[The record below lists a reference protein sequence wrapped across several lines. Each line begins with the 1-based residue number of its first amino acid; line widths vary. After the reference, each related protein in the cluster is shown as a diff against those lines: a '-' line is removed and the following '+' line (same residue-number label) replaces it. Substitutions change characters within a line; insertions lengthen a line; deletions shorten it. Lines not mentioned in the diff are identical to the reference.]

1 MIQVSLWFLATEID
15 IFRPW
20 KVSSRIQRFSFS
32 IGMRTQC
39 RGAHLDWCFFRLS
52 HFRVRS
58 ELVQSNSNYL
68 PIVHPFPVP
77 AVNRETLGN
86 LHSIMTQKNQVGVIN
101 VSQGQGPPKMLVMVF
116 NQKNRSFLALIPNDP
131 EGFFTK
137 LKEVYQIQKR
147 PGQEGVKQQNPQQQQ
162 QQQQQTP
169 QVSQQQQNPQQ
180 QMNQHQMNQANMQ
193 RPMVSMPMNTQVF

>member
-1 MIQVSLWFLATEID
+1 
-15 IFRPW
+15 
-20 KVSSRIQRFSFS
+20 
-32 IGMRTQC
+32 
-39 RGAHLDWCFFRLS
+39 
-52 HFRVRS
+52 
-58 ELVQSNSNYL
+58 
-68 PIVHPFPVP
+68 
-77 AVNRETLGN
+77 
-86 LHSIMTQKNQVGVIN
+86 MTQKNQVGVIN